1 MCATAGAGVRL
12 LMLVYVLETRL
23 LSYKLLTTCKQR
35 KALRKRGP
43 EWILKW
49 ISGRP

>member
-23 LSYKLLTTCKQR
+23 LQVINDL
-35 KALRKRGP
+35 
-43 EWILKW
+43 
-49 ISGRP
+49 